1 MIGAW
6 VLSLMECSCT
16 CSACRVSRCGEKVS
30 ALARRR
36 GGGGSGGRKKEC
48 PSSLWM
54 DGWIGG
60 LVDGLVDGWVCVV
73 VVVVKCDM
81 TGVCLGCLVSLL
93 HIVLLH
99 TCDSDYNAYPSAT
112 VCTGLQNGGA
122 ESVAK

>member
-30 ALARRR
+30 VLARRR

-81 TGVCLGCLVSLL
+81 TGVCLLGMGWGML
-93 HIVLLH
+93 I
-99 TCDSDYNAYPSAT
+99 
-112 VCTGLQNGGA
+112 
-122 ESVAK
+122 